1 MLNDCNLQH
10 YGIAG
15 YYATMATDQGWY
27 VFNMKPF
34 QIVNH
39 NLLLNSYFFNA
50 VLVLLERMHVRRLL
64 QLLELSL

>member
-1 MLNDCNLQH
+1 MLNDRNLQH

-27 VFNMKPF
+27 VFNMKPL
-34 QIVNH
+34 QIINY
-39 NLLLNSYFFNA
+39 NLLLNSYNFT

>member
-27 VFNMKPF
+27 VFNMKPL
-34 QIVNH
+34 QIINYIAQ
-39 NLLLNSYFFNA
+39 LILYFT

>member
-1 MLNDCNLQH
+1 MLNDRNLQH

-27 VFNMKPF
+27 VFNMKPL
-34 QIVNH
+34 QIINYIAQ
-39 NLLLNSYFFNA
+39 LILYFT